1 MPIDSNIRNIIKTNS
16 HIKIDD
22 MMREVLSNTPN
33 SYYKITKNIGEH
45 GDFITSP
52 EISQL
57 FGELI
62 ALWAIEQWQKLGSP
76 KKFSLLELGP
86 GQGQLMQDFLRV
98 VKLVPEFFDAAQIHL
113 LEINPY
119 FIKKQKAKL
128 TEYNK
133 NIKWISDI
141 KQIPKL
147 PSIIIS
153 NEFFDA
159 LPIKQY
165 MKVKDKWF
173 ESILVIDPIDEH
185 IKYDK
190 IELHK
195 ALQTQLALDY
205 INARDGA
212 IIEESL
218 ESLDIIRSLSKHLFT
233 YSGAKLIIDYG
244 YAIEAPTRHRGQYN
258 STLQAIKNHQYHSI
272 ISSLGEADLTAHVD
286 FDALKKAA
294 HEQGVNNYT
303 ISSQKEFLIKY
314 GIEMRLQALKINASQ
329 NDKEILDKQVFRL
342 TASQQMGELFKVLE
356 LIAIPT
362 KKQILSA
369 TNQV

>member
-57 FGELI
+57 FGEII
-62 ALWAIEQWQKLGSP
+62 ALWAIEKWQELGSP
-76 KKFSLLELGP
+76 KKFTLIELGP

-98 VKLVPEFFDAAQIHL
+98 AKLLPEFFNAAQIYL
-113 LEINPY
+113 LEINPH
-119 FIKKQKAKL
+119 FIKKQQTKL
-128 TEYNK
+128 IEYNK
-133 NIKWISDI
+133 NIIWISDI

-165 MKVKDKWF
+165 MKVKDQWF
-173 ESILVIDPIDEH
+173 ESILVIDPIDER
-185 IKYDK
+185 IKYGK
-190 IELHK
+190 IELHS
-195 ALQTQLALDY
+195 ALQKQLALDH
-205 INARDGA
+205 INAKDGA
-212 IIEESL
+212 IIEESI
-218 ESLDIIRSLSKHLFT
+218 ESLDIIRSLSKHLYT
-233 YSGAKLIIDYG
+233 YGGAKLIIDYG
-244 YAIEAPTRHRGQYN
+244 YAFEAPIRRRGQYN

-286 FDALKKAA
+286 FDALRKAA
-294 HEQGVNNYT
+294 HEQGVNNYS

-314 GIEMRLQALKINASQ
+314 GIKIRLQTLKTNASQ
-329 NDKEILDKQVFRL
+329 EDKEILDKQVFRL
-342 TASQQMGELFKVLE
+342 TSSQQMGELFKVLE
-356 LIAIPT
+356 LITIST
-362 KKQILSA
+362 KKQISS
-369 TNQV
+369 TSN